1 MAKMTKLYRL
11 NLESAKSLNIAHF
24 NPTCKAILKAMYRIE
39 KENRENDSFVGTTGD
54 QILSYAVDHGLWSTR
69 QDPSKYHTTW
79 AYYVKKLKT
88 DAGIVET
95 GSSYKQSTE
104 EFLEDEEELLEEPSD
119 DLEEEDNE
127 WSDDDRAVAKAED
140 DHQAAIE
147 DHALMAAE

>member
-11 NLESAKSLNIAHF
+11 DLDRAKSLNIAHF
-24 NPTCKAILKAMYRIE
+24 NPTCKAILKTMYRIE
-39 KENRENDSFVGTTGD
+39 KSVDSEQYKGMTGD
-54 QILSYAVDHGLWSTR
+54 QILAKAVELGLWTTR

-88 DAGIVET
+88 EAGIIES
-95 GSSYKQSTE
+95 GASLKMSTE

-119 DLEEEDNE
+119 DLEEEKTE

-140 DHQAAIE
+140 DYQAALE
-147 DHALMAAE
+147 DAA